1 MKVVI
6 LAGGLGSRLA
16 EETIV
21 RPKPMVEIGGKP
33 ILWHIMK
40 IYSQHGFTDFI
51 ICLGYKGYLIKEFF
65 ANYFLHTSD
74 VTLHLADNRMEVHRN
89 TSESWRVT
97 LVDTGDQTQTG
108 GRIKRILPYVA
119 DDPYFALTYGD
130 GVADIDIPAEIAFHL
145 AHGRKATVTAV
156 RPVGRFGAMGIDGE
170 RVVAFE
176 EKPETDGGWIN
187 GGFFL
192 LSPSVGTLIACDQTV
207 WEREPMEKLA
217 AADELRAFVHGGF
230 WHPMD
235 TLRDRNF
242 LEEQWAKGVARWKT
256 WS

>member
-65 ANYFLHTSD
+65 ANYFLHMSD

-108 GRIKRILPYVA
+108 GRVRRILPYVA

-130 GVADIDIPAEIAFHL
+130 GVADVDIPAEIAFHL

-192 LSPSVGTLIACDQTV
+192 LSPSVGALIAGDQTV
-207 WEREPMEKLA
+207 WEREPMERLA
-217 AADELRAFVHGGF
+217 ANDQLRAFVHGGF

-242 LEEQWAKGVARWKT
+242 LEEQWVKGAARWKT

>member
-1 MKVVI
+1 
-6 LAGGLGSRLA
+6 
-16 EETIV
+16 
-21 RPKPMVEIGGKP
+21 MVEIGGKP

-97 LVDTGDQTQTG
+97 LVDTGDRSQTG

-192 LSPSVGTLIACDQTV
+192 LSPSVGALIAGDQTV
-207 WEREPMEKLA
+207 WEREPMEALA
-217 AADELRAFVHGGF
+217 ARDELRAFVHGGF

-242 LEEQWAKGVARWKT
+242 LEEQWAKGAARWKT

>member
-65 ANYFLHTSD
+65 ANYFLHMSD

-108 GRIKRILPYVA
+108 GRLKRILPYVA
-119 DDPYFALTYGD
+119 DDPYFAVTYGD
-130 GVADIDIPAEIAFHL
+130 GVADVDIPAEIAFHL

-192 LSPSVGTLIACDQTV
+192 LSPSVGALIPGDQTV
-207 WEREPMEKLA
+207 WEREPMERLA
-217 AADELRAFVHGGF
+217 ASDELRAFVHGGF

-242 LEEQWAKGVARWKT
+242 LEERWATGKARWKT
-256 WS
+256 WP